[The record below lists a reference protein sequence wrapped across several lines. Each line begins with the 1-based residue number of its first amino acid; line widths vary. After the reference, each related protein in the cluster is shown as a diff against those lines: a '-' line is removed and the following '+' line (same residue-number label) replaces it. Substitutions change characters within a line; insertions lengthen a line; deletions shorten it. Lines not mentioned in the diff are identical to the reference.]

1 MISDPSRLLR
11 YVLLL
16 LVPYGLGTAR
26 AGEITISL
34 VAQEDG
40 ELVPLEPY
48 NELRRSPYGGWVTV
62 MWPFSMKIGDT
73 PILGY
78 KSELLE
84 QAWAMQEEGEATK
97 ELESDETFMKELGIE
112 GPAVVPGIR
121 RESSAK
127 VTVGEGERLL
137 VPGGIPITLH
147 QGKLSSNDAR
157 AKIKVAEDLVEVVCW
172 PVTFRAFDQF
182 RSVAAPMVVS
192 YEGTD
197 LVKGVL
203 KPLEDPEKR
212 KRPQSDEQTQG
223 LDRFRRIVMY
233 LPPST
238 GGKPYQLNGVPFTV
252 DLQGKVSLTD
262 SRYVEL
268 VGQAELRLKVPS
280 GPPTHIVGKRFVGDG
295 FAHTLAEH
303 PYVPACPKDSSMESI
318 ATPHNETSVS
328 VSFDMGRSHAHAV
341 SVPNTFYDLP
351 YKTVLFDS
359 RSGVSYVFETGQFLL
374 RPGGNYACHFRPV
387 GGREKPGPELAL
399 RFVPLYQER
408 SSVAVELTG
417 KGDGVFHGDLPA
429 EIGQGLWLVTVG
441 HRGPLEGQSL
451 GLVTVAQEQ
460 NPATVSLYTYRNRAG
475 FLRGDFVDLYSTVRT
490 PEGATPVGD
499 FELVLHGSHLEKVI
513 AAGTGD
519 ASPVATGHIRLD
531 TSTLAPGPYVVTV
544 RPASVVCYPTHFFV
558 YQREP
563 LSDYGINSY
572 APFGET
578 GMEAGG
584 PINAFYARG
593 TGADEPGLA
602 SATDRARSG
611 LDVAFAAY
619 STHPAGPAPEKFFRP
634 NEDEIGL
641 MTLARAGKKAILHM
655 PVMLHHEDWNPKH
668 TLPEE
673 LTRLRRRNALFTQKY
688 ADVPGFTGINLN
700 WYATLHGYWEE
711 VERLDGNQAR
721 RNAAAGKWVSQRIA
735 EWVEAEKAQNPD
747 PKHLETIRKQGG
759 TEFWSRV
766 LPTAYEQYLADAKVI
781 KPGLTSHTGIPTFWF
796 GGGASY
802 TPNAYS
808 TLSHRDSV
816 DYTDYCRP
824 PWSNFRGPAFLDMN
838 NPQRQ
843 KTQMCTAAA
852 GRHARFIVSF
862 GAAGRGLDGF
872 AFPNDRQPVMGDHDA
887 LLRIFERFGSYF
899 TALDPLPDVA
909 VYFSKATGWGR
920 QKNVILHDLA
930 RVRRPGVLL
939 AEEDVLRGDLEKYK
953 VLFLAAV
960 GEHEIQTVRDAF
972 TKFAER
978 GGTIIKDQTVSKS
991 YPGIDLGFAYDKGQL
1006 HNGWGL
1012 AYPNG
1017 EWEFAHLWTNFLAHR
1032 EKPLL
1037 EAFREAP
1044 SIPVTTSDR
1053 EIVISPLAG
1062 KESICCFVINV
1073 TYVPMSVE
1081 GKWRQHAALARKG
1094 DLIVEKGWHV
1104 HDLLRG
1110 VPCEVAEKDGKS
1122 VVEMD
1127 FSRAEGRIYLLTKR
1141 KPESMAM
1148 RTRRGPAELLLDA
1161 WLEDAEGKAL
1171 PDPMPFEV
1179 TLTGPDG
1186 RALFHKYA
1194 AVGPDSGLAIPLPEM
1209 NREVDLKLTVRDLVL
1224 GSFAVQ
1230 SVKPLAAAAPPGGKG
1245 FGAADTIGAAQIPT
1259 FLHEREKRVIVLLD
1273 EGQDRYQGAAE
1284 AMVALLKKNGR
1295 EAKVMALD
1303 AAEVRE
1309 QPLRWHW
1316 TDEDQKLLAKV
1327 SAGEMVAWRVG
1338 LAPYDRDFTEPLCG
1352 YDEYGPRTWIDGDVV
1367 LFGGPRDNR
1376 ALDDLSEFLRRRPSM
1391 NYPSPGRFF
1400 LHYVWD
1406 PFLGKCDGLYIGCN
1420 DPAGAE
1426 AAVRHLASVAAPPGG
1441 TSFRAPALSQSK
1453 GSKGEMPKRSST
1465 GASDTVVTKGGP
1477 LAALEDMLHDK
1488 LGTKILDVAYAPSGK
1503 KIFLS
1508 VDSYGDCFF
1517 VLDPE
1522 GKVISSRPVGNR
1534 FWNNIWWSGS
1544 GTLRPLSDDELY
1556 LGMGGNDFLFSLT
1569 KGFLNKTASPP
1580 HGLPGR
1586 VRVTPG
1592 GPVLYR
1598 DFDRQRTYI
1607 GGKVQLV
1614 AIAKDGSARWRYH
1627 DADYRT
1633 GTNDMLHRRSI
1644 FIRGISPNG
1653 KRMLLTA
1660 FGVAQDV
1667 YGIGSPQNVSVFCVD
1682 TDSGKMLWARNGLYL
1697 NEGKA
1702 ILTDDRFVIVDDEGQ
1717 FHLLNADTG
1726 EPVGKFRSVG
1736 GTDVIR
1742 PVPETDRILVVENNQ
1757 FDLSGATNLTYLR
1770 APGDKD
1776 DIILDLPGRLKNAVL
1791 TPDGKRVIL
1800 SSRRGQ
1806 TGCFALDGRKLWSV
1820 AVPAG
1825 GVVRFSPDGRTT
1837 LVGSETGRLF
1847 FIGTETG
1854 RAIRSID
1861 FNHYNRTS
1869 PEQFVKQLGNVG
1881 EVPVEKAARVPPA
1894 PPERSYLDSLD
1905 KDAVRFGPNLIGKD
1919 VLLGKL
1925 EPGTPSADD
1934 PAQPK
1939 FAGLLQ
1945 GRAEFQL
1952 KVEPKST
1959 YLVEFLNASTDPA
1972 QLTPQTRTEVTVS
1985 GVGSSKHLPFTG
1997 RLPIDTL
2004 LTRRRMAFRTGTET
2018 QVTLSMRV
2026 VVPTKTGEGRRA
2038 QLSYAPGETS
2048 EMPMLIADTVVAA
2061 VKFRSGNFLK
2071 GDEGQLEVLSSGQ
2084 TGQQRRG
2091 WIECTFHRWSGGS
2104 SLFKKWTWKAPQ
2116 RALGMCDGLIGNQET
2131 KWQEARDAVT
2141 GTSIRI
2147 ATADIVFK
2155 EPETITALAVYE
2167 DNRGPALRG
2176 NAVQE
2181 MTTAHYGI
2189 YIDRQR
2195 VGYAVNNTNLI
2206 NIFTFPSVKTKAIN
2220 YVWAGREFTWM
2231 TDGMIRTAEI
2241 EVYSTEEA
2249 DLGLDEAGDVEKG
2262 EGLEGDLKLESLE

>member
-1 MISDPSRLLR
+1 MTSAHGRLPCC
-11 YVLLL
+11 VLLL
-16 LVPYGLGTAR
+16 LTSWCASEAR
-26 AGEITISL
+26 AGEITVSL

-40 ELVPLEPY
+40 ELVPLKPY

-112 GPAVVPGIR
+112 GPAVVPGIQ
-121 RESSAK
+121 RESSAN
-127 VTVGEGERLL
+127 VTIGEGEHVL

-147 QGKLSSNDAR
+147 RGKLSSNDPR
-157 AKIKVAEDLVEVVCW
+157 AKIKVAEDLAQVVCW
-172 PVTFRAFDQF
+172 PVTFRAFDEF

-212 KRPQSDEQTQG
+212 KRPQRDEQTQG

-238 GGKPYQLNGVPFTV
+238 GGKPYQLNGVSFTV

-262 SRYVEL
+262 SPHVEL
-268 VGQAELRLKVPS
+268 VGQADLRLKIPS
-280 GPPTHIVGKRFVGDG
+280 GPPARIVGKRVVGDG
-295 FAHTLAEH
+295 FAPTLAEYPH
-303 PYVPACPKDSSMESI
+303 LPACSQDSSTESV
-318 ATPHNETSVS
+318 AAPHDKTSVS
-328 VSFDMGRSHAHAV
+328 VSFGMGRSRPHAV

-351 YKTVLFDS
+351 YKTVLFDRGS
-359 RSGVSYVFETGQFLL
+359 RVSYVFETGQFLL
-374 RPGGNYACHFRPV
+374 QPGERYACHFRPV
-387 GGREKPGPELAL
+387 GGRGKPGTELAL
-399 RFVPLYQER
+399 RLAPLYQER
-408 SSVAVELTG
+408 PSVAVKLTG
-417 KGDGVFHGDLPA
+417 KGDGVFRGDLPT
-429 EIGQGLWLVTVG
+429 EVGEGLWLVTVG
-441 HRGPLEGQSL
+441 DRGPLEGQGL
-451 GLVTVAQEQ
+451 GLVAVGQEQ
-460 NPATVSLYTYRNRAG
+460 NPATVSLYTYRNRTG
-475 FLRGDFVDLYSTVRT
+475 FVRGDPVDLYSTVRT
-490 PEGATPVGD
+490 PERAKPVGD
-499 FELVLHGSHLEKVI
+499 FELVLQGNHLEKVI
-513 AAGTGD
+513 AHGTGD
-519 ASPVATGHIRLD
+519 ASLVATGHIRLD

-563 LSDYGINSY
+563 VSDYGINSY

-578 GMEAGG
+578 GMDAGG
-584 PINAFYARG
+584 PVNAFYGRG

-602 SATDRARSG
+602 SATDQARSG

-619 STHPAGPAPEKFFRP
+619 SEHPAGPAPEKFFRP
-634 NEDEIGL
+634 DEDEIGL
-641 MTLARAGKKAILHM
+641 MTLARAGKKVILRM
-655 PVMLHHEDWNPKH
+655 PPMLHHEEWNPKH

-673 LTRLRRRNALFTQKY
+673 LMRLRRRNALFTQKY

-721 RNAAAGKWVSQRIA
+721 RNAEAGKWVSQKIA
-735 EWVEAEKAQNPD
+735 EWVEAEKEKNPD
-747 PKHLETIRKQGG
+747 PKHLETLRKQGG

-802 TPNAYS
+802 PPNAYS
-808 TLSHRDSV
+808 TLTHRDSV

-824 PWSNFRGPAFLDMN
+824 PWSNFRGPAFLNMN
-838 NPQRQ
+838 NPQHQ
-843 KTQMCTAAA
+843 KTHMCTAAA
-852 GRHARFIVSF
+852 GRHARFIVAF

-899 TALDPLPDVA
+899 TALGPLPDVA

-930 RVRRPGVLL
+930 RLRRPGMLL

-960 GEHEIQTVRDAF
+960 GEHERQAVRDAF
-972 TKFAER
+972 AKFAER

-1006 HNGWGL
+1006 HKGWGL

-1017 EWEFAHLWTNFLAHR
+1017 EWEFAHLWTNFLQHR

-1037 EAFREAP
+1037 KAFEQTRP
-1044 SIPVTTSDR
+1044 IPVTTSDR

-1073 TYVPMSVE
+1073 TYVPMSVQ
-1081 GKWRQHAALARKG
+1081 GKWRQHAALARRS

-1104 HDLLRG
+1104 RDLLRG
-1110 VPCEVAEKDGKS
+1110 VRCEVAEKDGKS

-1141 KPESMAM
+1141 EPRSMAV
-1148 RTRRGPAELLLDA
+1148 RTRRGQTELLLDA
-1161 WLEDAEGKAL
+1161 WLEDGDGKAL

-1179 TLTGPDG
+1179 MLTGPDG
-1186 RALFHKYA
+1186 RGLFHKYA
-1194 AVGPDSGLAIPLPEM
+1194 AIAPDSGFAIPLPEM
-1209 NREVDLKLTVRDLVL
+1209 SPDADLKLTVRDLVL
-1224 GSFAVQ
+1224 GSSAVQ
-1230 SVKPLAAAAPPGGKG
+1230 PVKPLRVDAAGETRKRSSTITSAI
-1245 FGAADTIGAAQIPT
+1245 DTIGAAQIPP
-1259 FLHEREKRVIVLLD
+1259 FLHEQEKRVIVLLD
-1273 EGQDRYQGAAE
+1273 EGQEKYRGAAG
-1284 AMVALLKKNGR
+1284 AMVALLRKNGR
-1295 EAKVMALD
+1295 DAKMMLLD

-1316 TDEDQKLLAKV
+1316 TDEDQELLARV

-1338 LAPYDRDFTEPLCG
+1338 LAPYDREFTEPLCG

-1367 LFGGPRDNR
+1367 LFGGPKDNR
-1376 ALDDLSEFLRRRPSM
+1376 ALEDLAEFLRRRPSKS
-1391 NYPSPGRFF
+1391 YPSPGRFF

-1406 PFLGKCDGLYIGCN
+1406 PFVGKCDGLYIGCN

-1426 AAVRHLASVAAPPGG
+1426 AAVRYLAALGKGVTAAQRVPPG
-1441 TSFRAPALSQSK
+1441 
-1453 GSKGEMPKRSST
+1453 KRSST
-1465 GASDTVVTKGGP
+1465 EDAIVTKGGP
-1477 LAALEDMLHDK
+1477 PAPLEDMLNDK
-1488 LGTKILDVAYAPSGK
+1488 LGTKIIDVAYAPGGK
-1503 KIFLS
+1503 KMFLS

-1517 VLDPE
+1517 VLGPE
-1522 GKVISSRPVGNR
+1522 GKVISSRPIGNR

-1556 LGMGGNDFLFSLT
+1556 LRLGSNDFLFSLT

-1586 VRVTPG
+1586 VRVRPG

-1598 DFDRQRTYI
+1598 DFERQRTYI
-1607 GGKVQLV
+1607 GGKIQLV
-1614 AIAKDGSARWRYH
+1614 AIDKDGSVRWRYH

-1644 FIRGISPNG
+1644 FIRGVSPNG
-1653 KRMLLTA
+1653 TRILLTA

-1667 YGIGSPQNVSVFCVD
+1667 YGIGSPQNVSVFCVAA
-1682 TDSGKMLWARNGLYL
+1682 DSGKMLWAKNGLYL
-1697 NEGKA
+1697 NQGKA
-1702 ILTDDRFVIVDDEGQ
+1702 ILTDDRFVIVDDDGR
-1717 FHLLNADTG
+1717 FHLLNAETG
-1726 EPVGKFRSVG
+1726 EPAGRFRSVG

-1742 PVPETDRILVVENNQ
+1742 PVPETDLILVVENNR
-1757 FDLSGATNLTYLR
+1757 FDMSGATSRAYLR
-1770 APGDKD
+1770 APGDRD
-1776 DIILDLPGRLKNAVL
+1776 DIVLDLPGRLKNAVL
-1791 TPDGKRVIL
+1791 APDGKRVIL

-1806 TGCFALDGRKLWSV
+1806 TACFGLDGKKLWSV

-1825 GVVRFSPDGRTT
+1825 GVVRFSPDGRAT
-1837 LVGSETGRLF
+1837 LVGSEVGKLF
-1847 FIGTETG
+1847 FIATDSGKVI
-1854 RAIRSID
+1854 RALD
-1861 FNHYNRTS
+1861 FNHHNLTS
-1869 PEQFVKQLGNVG
+1869 PEQYVKQLGSVG

-1894 PPERSYLDSLD
+1894 PPEPSYLDSLD
-1905 KDAVRFGPNLIGKD
+1905 QDAVRFGPS
-1919 VLLGKL
+1919 LLGKGEL
-1925 EPGTPSADD
+1925 LSKLNPGTLSAED
-1934 PAQPK
+1934 PARPK
-1939 FAGLLQ
+1939 FVGLLQ
-1945 GRAEFQL
+1945 SKTEFQL
-1952 KVEPKST
+1952 KVDPKST
-1959 YLVEFLNASTDPA
+1959 YLVEFLNASSDPE
-1972 QLTPQTRTEVTVS
+1972 QLTPQTRIEVTVS
-1985 GVGSSKHLPFTG
+1985 GVGSSKHLPSTG
-1997 RLPIDTL
+1997 RLPISKL
-2004 LTRRRMAFRTGTET
+2004 LTRRRMAFRTAADTR
-2018 QVTLSMRV
+2018 VTLSMRV

-2038 QLSYAPGETS
+2038 RLSYAPGETS
-2048 EMPMLIADTVVAA
+2048 KMPMLIADTVVSAI
-2061 VKFRSGNFLK
+2061 KFRSGNFLK
-2071 GDEGQLEVLSSGQ
+2071 GDEGQLEVLSSGK

-2091 WIECTFHRWSGGS
+2091 WVECTFHRWSGGS

-2116 RALGMCDGLIGNQET
+2116 RALGMCDGVIGNQET

-2147 ATADIVFK
+2147 ATAKIALK
-2155 EPETITALAVYE
+2155 EPETITAIAVYE
-2167 DNRGPALRG
+2167 DNRGPSLRR
-2176 NAVQE
+2176 NAVKE

-2189 YIDRQR
+2189 YINRRR
-2195 VGYAVNNTNLI
+2195 VGYAVDNTNLI
-2206 NIFTFPSVKTKAIN
+2206 NIFTFPPVQTKAID

-2231 TDGMIRTAEI
+2231 TDGMIRTAEM

-2262 EGLEGDLKLESLE
+2262 EGIEDDLELESLE